1 MLGEAEARELDR
13 LWDELL
19 FIAQEPLEFDDAY
32 EQILGYA
39 SQDRSDLVERWT
51 PLKPAVDAYAE
62 AFRKRLVE
70 VEPRQVDAVVALAGR
85 AFRRPLASAEE
96 ARVRTLYDTLRKKE
110 VAHEDAIR
118 ALVAHVLVSADFLYK
133 IEVAGPGT
141 EAKPVSDYEL
151 ATRLSY
157 LLWSSMPDAE
167 LLAAAESG
175 RLHDQEVLK
184 SEVRRML
191 AAPASRRLA
200 EEFGTQ
206 WLHVHGFSTLDEKN
220 AELFPA
226 FADLRA
232 DMEEET
238 VRFLDDFF
246 RNDRSILSLP
256 PLA

>member
-85 AFRRPLASAEE
+85 AFRRPLAPAEE
-96 ARVRTLYDTLRKKE
+96 ARLRTLYDTLRKKE
-110 VAHEDAIR
+110 VVHEDAIR

-167 LLAAAESG
+167 LLAAAEGG

-191 AAPASRRLA
+191 GAWPRSSARSGSTSTAFRRSTRKTPSCSPRSPTCGPTWRRRRCGSSTTSS
-200 EEFGTQ
+200 GTTARSS
-206 WLHVHGFSTLDEKN
+206 HSST
-220 AELFPA
+220 P
-226 FADLRA
+226 
-232 DMEEET
+232 T
-238 VRFLDDFF
+238 TRF
-246 RNDRSILSLP
+246 
-256 PLA
+256 